1 MANIKAETG
10 LNPWTATQREVR
22 LKLNEQEV
30 EVPHT
35 DLWRLPYLQKL
46 LAQRHDIEVNCRK
59 TIEINKIVRCDFI
72 VTLFSSGRH
81 DHYHIITQLVAN

>member
-1 MANIKAETG
+1 MALVANIAGRDKSSTTGINLANIQAETG

-46 LAQRHDIEVNCRK
+46 LAQRHDIEVNCGK
-59 TIEINKIVRCDFI
+59 TTEINKI
-72 VTLFSSGRH
+72 
-81 DHYHIITQLVAN
+81 ITSLCTT